1 MQLIKQKEHAYSV
14 IQNQQQQGQDRTAR
28 QVISWSFFFLFF
40 TMHICN
46 HLIWRTYL
54 RCNLLT
60 RELLRD
66 NLLVVVACIK
76 LNDNL
81 SEIIVVAAVN
91 EAIVD
96 GEVPTLEALAVS
108 VNLGEDSV
116 PVQI

>member
-1 MQLIKQKEHAYSV
+1 M
-14 IQNQQQQGQDRTAR
+14 
-28 QVISWSFFFLFF
+28 
-40 TMHICN
+40 
-46 HLIWRTYL
+46 
-54 RCNLLT
+54 
-60 RELLRD
+60 
-66 NLLVVVACIK
+66 VVACIK

-96 GEVPTLEALAVS
+96 GEVPALEALAVS

>member
-1 MQLIKQKEHAYSV
+1 ME
-14 IQNQQQQGQDRTAR
+14 
-28 QVISWSFFFLFF
+28 FFFLFF

-60 RELLRD
+60 RELLRN
-66 NLLVVVACIK
+66 NLLVVVAYIK

-81 SEIIVVAAVN
+81 SEIIVVAAIN

-96 GEVPTLEALAVS
+96 GEVPALEALAVS
-108 VNLGEDSV
+108 VDLGEDSV